1 MVPFSAKEG
10 GTIWKRAK
18 RPHLTLCPSLPFCA
32 RLSPLSRKILWRVG
46 KNGGIIPP
54 HRPRVPFGRG
64 GVRRREEVHLE
75 KRERPIGV
83 FDSGLG
89 GISVLRACVALLPR
103 ENFLFFGDSAN
114 APYGEKPLEEVRRLT
129 VAAVDRL
136 LAQGVKAIVVA
147 CNTATS
153 AAIGLLRQAHP
164 ELPII
169 GIEPAV
175 KPAAQADNS
184 SSVIVMATPLTIR
197 EDKYQRLAASFCDQA
212 DVISLPCKGLA
223 EMVEQGI
230 FDGPVLDAYLQE
242 LLLPF
247 RYCNVDYIVL
257 GCTHYPFVRQAIARN
272 FGRPVSIIDGSDG
285 TARQL
290 RRQLNAAGLL
300 TTRSGFGTVTFQ
312 NSRPD
317 KLAMSQTL
325 FQMKY

>member
-1 MVPFSAKEG
+1 M
-10 GTIWKRAK
+10 
-18 RPHLTLCPSLPFCA
+18 
-32 RLSPLSRKILWRVG
+32 
-46 KNGGIIPP
+46 
-54 HRPRVPFGRG
+54 
-64 GVRRREEVHLE
+64 E

-89 GISVLRACVALLPR
+89 GISVLRACVALLPQ

-136 LAQGVKAIVVA
+136 LAQGVKAVVVA

-197 EDKYQRLAASFCDQA
+197 EDKYQRLAAAFCDQA

-230 FDGPVLDAYLQE
+230 FDGPILDAYLQE

-272 FGRPVSIIDGSDG
+272 FGRPVAIIDGSDG

-290 RRQLNAAGLL
+290 RRQLDAAGLR